1 MDDGLRIE
9 VRNRIGYV
17 TIDRPERRNA
27 LSDAT
32 FTGLVEVFTRFDE
45 NDDVWIAVITGAG
58 DQAFSAGRDLKELAD
73 RDSAG
78 GAPPPNPMRRPMRS
92 PFETIY
98 ECRKPT
104 IAAING
110 AALGGGLEVALA
122 CDVRIAADT
131 ARLGLPEV
139 LRGMGATFGASVLP
153 RLVPVG
159 IAYDML
165 YTGRTLTAAEAER
178 WGLVNRVVPA
188 ADLAGAAEAYARALL
203 DNAPLT
209 MRRYKALIQGGLHQS
224 LPAAL
229 RLDVRPDPYS
239 SEDRVEGVR
248 AFAEKRAP
256 RWRAR

>member
-9 VRNRIGYV
+9 VRDRVGYV

-27 LSDAT
+27 LGNAT
-32 FTGLVEVFTRFDE
+32 FAALVETYNRFDQD
-45 NDDVWIAVITGAG
+45 DDVWVVVVTGAG
-58 DQAFSAGRDLKELAD
+58 DQAFSAGRDLKELAG

-78 GAPPPNPMRRPMRS
+78 APSPNPMRQPMRN
-92 PFETIY
+92 PFETVY

-110 AALGGGLEVALA
+110 AAMGGGLELAMA

-131 ARLGLPEV
+131 ARMGLPEV

-178 WGLVNRVVPA
+178 WGLVNRVVPSA
-188 ADLAGAAEAYARALL
+188 ELAGAAEEYARALL

-209 MRRYKALIQGGLHQS
+209 MRRYKALIQGGLHQPLS
-224 LPAAL
+224 AAL

>member
-1 MDDGLRIE
+1 MDDGLQVE
-9 VRNRIGYV
+9 VRDRVGYV

-32 FTGLVEVFTRFDE
+32 FGGLVETFTRFDAD
-45 NDDVWIAVITGAG
+45 DDVWIVVITGAG
-58 DQAFSAGRDLKELAD
+58 DQAFSAGRDLKELAG
-73 RDSAG
+73 RDTAG
-78 GAPPPNPMRRPMRS
+78 GPPPNPMRQPMRN
-92 PFETIY
+92 PFETVY

-104 IAAING
+104 VAALNG
-110 AALGGGLEVALA
+110 AALGGGLELAMA
-122 CDVRIAADT
+122 CDVRIAADS
-131 ARLGLPEV
+131 ARLALPEV

-178 WGLVNRVVPA
+178 WGLVNRVVPGAELA
-188 ADLAGAAEAYARALL
+188 ATAEEYARALL
-203 DNAPLT
+203 ENAPLT
-209 MRRYKALIQGGLHQS
+209 MRRYKALIQSGLHQS
-224 LPAAL
+224 VPAAL

-239 SEDRVEGVR
+239 SEDRVEGVQ

>member
-1 MDDGLRIE
+1 MDDGLKVE
-9 VRNRIGYV
+9 VRDSVGYV

-27 LSDAT
+27 LGNAQMAA
-32 FTGLVEVFTRFDE
+32 LVEAFTRFDHD
-45 NDDVWIAVITGAG
+45 DDVWIVVVTGAG
-58 DQAFSAGRDLKELAD
+58 DQAFSAGRDLKELAG
-73 RDSAG
+73 RDAE
-78 GAPPPNPMRRPMRS
+78 GAPPPSPMRQQLRN
-92 PFETIY
+92 PFEVVH

-104 IAAING
+104 IAAVNG
-110 AALGGGLEVALA
+110 AAVGGGLELALA
-122 CDVRIAADT
+122 CDVRIAADS
-131 ARLGLPEV
+131 ARFALPEV
-139 LRGMGATFGASVLP
+139 LRGMGATFGASLLP
-153 RLVPVG
+153 RLVPLG

-165 YTGRTLTAAEAER
+165 YTGRTLTADEAER

-188 ADLAGAAEAYARALL
+188 AELAGAVEEYARVLL
-203 DNAPLT
+203 ANAPLT

-224 LPAAL
+224 LSAAL

>member
-1 MDDGLRIE
+1 MDGGLRVE
-9 VRNRIGYV
+9 VRDRIGYV

-27 LSDAT
+27 LDDAT
-32 FTGLVEVFTRFDE
+32 FTALVETFTRFDQE
-45 NDDVWIAVITGAG
+45 DDVWIVMITGVG
-58 DQAFSAGRDLKELAD
+58 DQAFSAGRDLKELAG

-78 GAPPPNPMRRPMRS
+78 APPPSPMRQQTRN
-92 PFETIY
+92 PFETVY

-110 AALGGGLEVALA
+110 AAMGGGLELALA
-122 CDVRIAADT
+122 CDVRIAADS
-131 ARLGLPEV
+131 ARMALPEV
-139 LRGMGATFGASVLP
+139 LRGMGATFGASLLP

-165 YTGRTLTAAEAER
+165 YAGRALTAAEAAR
-178 WGLVNRVVPA
+178 WGLVNQVVPA
-188 ADLAGAAEAYARALL
+188 AELGEAAERYARSLL
-203 DNAPLT
+203 NNAPLT
-209 MRRYKALIQGGLHQS
+209 MRRYKALIQGGLHQPLS
-224 LPAAL
+224 AAL

-256 RWRAR
+256 HWRAR

>member
-9 VRNRIGYV
+9 VRDRVGYV

-27 LSDAT
+27 LGNAT
-32 FTGLVEVFTRFDE
+32 FAALVETYNRFDQD
-45 NDDVWIAVITGAG
+45 DDVWVVVVTGAG
-58 DQAFSAGRDLKELAD
+58 DQAFSAGRDLKELAG

-78 GAPPPNPMRRPMRS
+78 TASPNPMRQPMRN
-92 PFETIY
+92 PFETVY

-110 AALGGGLEVALA
+110 AAMGGGLELAMA
-122 CDVRIAADT
+122 CDIRIAADH
-131 ARLGLPEV
+131 ARLALPEV

-178 WGLVNRVVPA
+178 WGLVNRVVPSA
-188 ADLAGAAEAYARALL
+188 ELAGAVEEYARALL

-209 MRRYKALIQGGLHQS
+209 MRRYKALIQGGLHQPLS
-224 LPAAL
+224 AAL